1 MNANPML
8 RGLKPM
14 HPGELLREV
23 VLPAFGRQ
31 KKEIAMLLGV
41 SRQMLYEIV
50 EERAPVT
57 PAMALRLGK
66 LCGNGADIWLNLQRT
81 YDLATEEKRLSAEL
95 KKIPTLKPA
104 DEAA

>member
-23 VLPAFGRQ
+23 VLPALGRQ

-81 YDLATEEKRLSAEL
+81 YDLATEETRLSAEL

>member
-23 VLPAFGRQ
+23 VLPALGRQ